1 MLVLSLWFSALLAG
15 LDGLILAAFAQM
27 KRSVIFVVVEILEIA
42 AVALGGLYHYAR
54 KLSGDQDVISRQQR
68 EIVQVERTDAR
79 QRCSSIAAAV
89 AIPIAVPLAG
99 NPSRQEWA
107 AFEQV
112 QRDRGKQLH
121 CTMPAP
127 SYVTASPG
135 T

>member
-1 MLVLSLWFSALLAG
+1 MEKGEKGDRGAPGPGMPPRQRRAIVYLFVLN
-15 LDGLILAAFAQM
+15 IL
-27 KRSVIFVVVEILEIA
+27 IA

-121 CTMPAP
+121 CAMPAP